1 MISLFFIFLASNS
14 QLKEITTFSIQKTY
28 YEGYLSSRQKLSFL
42 SPLDPYLLRKLTQKE
57 AFFIEKIL
65 KAYENSNGQLN
76 VPLNA
81 QMNVPQNDPSDL
93 GEEKLVDLFMKR
105 VIEGF
110 RLGVREDRLL
120 LKLVRLVEKFPKI
133 LGESFKEAVE
143 KDIPSWVF
151 LKWVPQFLHL
161 IRNPSLIDFFK
172 PLFRNLARLYPQII
186 SYHFNVFCD
195 GEKEGEFMREMRG
208 ILEEGFPCCKDFID
222 SLNLLTHPEHRMEFH
237 SRRIQSKKKN
247 NQEGGRRRVG
257 EKEEEVEG
265 KGD

>member
-1 MISLFFIFLASNS
+1 M
-14 QLKEITTFSIQKTY
+14 KEITSFSIQKTY
-28 YEGYLSSRQKLSFL
+28 YDGYFCSRQKLSLL

-76 VPLNA
+76 VPSNA
-81 QMNVPQNDPSDL
+81 QKNLPQNIPSDL

-110 RLGVREDRLL
+110 RLGVREDRIL

-151 LKWVPQFLHL
+151 LKWVPQFLHV
-161 IRNPSLIDFFK
+161 IRNPNLIDFFK
-172 PLFRNLARLYPQII
+172 PLFRNLARLYPQIV

-195 GEKEGEFMREMRG
+195 GEKEGDFIKEMKG
-208 ILEEGFPCCKDFID
+208 ILEEGFPCCKDFIA

-237 SRRIQSKKKN
+237 SKRIQRKKGRMEVGRWERDKKRKRKKKKFEN
-247 NQEGGRRRVG
+247 LENFL
-257 EKEEEVEG
+257 KFS
-265 KGD
+265 